1 MMSSERRIKNRFEE
15 DPITSL
21 ASAKLTSAGD
31 HSINSPWLRKCLAV
45 SIRIQIDLGQG
56 HFDPREASQDQSEV
70 GFRSRMLGGFRRVKA
85 TPGVVTPGHHVGQSL
100 DKCRFM
106 IRKKGKKSKGKTIDL
121 NSFLSDGAQP
131 VNDDVTVVTIAP
143 ISSWADE
150 MDEIDSRYSSAKPG
164 AKIVLPTAPRA
175 ARGPDISDDRIPR
188 EPPFTAYVG
197 NLSFESKEEDVKNFF
212 SKLQVNSVRLARDGD
227 RMRGYGYVDFEDRA
241 SLIEAFTMT
250 EQYLGNRKIKV
261 DVASRSGDM
270 SGGRGGFRSGGSRYD
285 RDDGEDRTAGDWRS
299 GPRETPSF
307 DRGDRRDNYDRGG
320 DRDRDRGGFDRG
332 YNSNNR
338 SYSQYNGGSGY
349 DRRVTVIHCY
359 SFKIIVAT
367 DAIVIQSDEDSTT
380 TKDEMAALAEI
391 DVVDPDTT
399 IGGTMEDMSDEI
411 VERGTIEVAT
421 DPVTE
426 RWSILEPR
434 ERPKLVLEKRTAA
447 SKPEDNAPVAA
458 SSIFG
463 GAKPVDTTKKEREI
477 EEKLKTTTLEP
488 EEEEPP
494 KPSAASIFGG
504 AKPVDTAAR
513 EREIEEK
520 LLKEREQRA
529 KDETPSEKGQRD
541 EREDEKSAEG
551 RPTSSTN
558 RNRDDRDHRGGGRGG
573 SGGGTRYE
581 PPQRRSG
588 PDHDRRDDR
597 RDDRRGR
604 GDRQDR
610 GSSLRKDSER
620 SGSPNEPVPLKT
632 VDEKPPNFVGSNK
645 FSHLPAEEEAANS
658 HESE

>member
-1 MMSSERRIKNRFEE
+1 MKEN
-15 DPITSL
+15 TW
-21 ASAKLTSAGD
+21 G
-31 HSINSPWLRKCLAV
+31 
-45 SIRIQIDLGQG
+45 
-56 HFDPREASQDQSEV
+56 
-70 GFRSRMLGGFRRVKA
+70 
-85 TPGVVTPGHHVGQSL
+85 
-100 DKCRFM
+100 
-106 IRKKGKKSKGKTIDL
+106 KKGKKSKGKTIDL

-175 ARGPDISDDRIPR
+175 ARGPDI
-188 EPPFTAYVG
+188 T
-197 NLSFESKEEDVKNFF
+197 
-212 SKLQVNSVRLARDGD
+212 RDGD

-349 DRRVTVIHCY
+349 DRRDNRGY
-359 SFKIIVAT
+359 GR
-367 DAIVIQSDEDSTT
+367 DRDSERRGF
-380 TKDEMAALAEI
+380 DNYERR
-391 DVVDPDTT
+391 D
-399 IGGTMEDMSDEI
+399 GGFGGDRRGGSRYDDRRNDGGY
-411 VERGTIEVAT
+411 ERRDRGAGY
-421 DPVTE
+421 D
-426 RWSILEPR
+426 RGGDRSGDREPR